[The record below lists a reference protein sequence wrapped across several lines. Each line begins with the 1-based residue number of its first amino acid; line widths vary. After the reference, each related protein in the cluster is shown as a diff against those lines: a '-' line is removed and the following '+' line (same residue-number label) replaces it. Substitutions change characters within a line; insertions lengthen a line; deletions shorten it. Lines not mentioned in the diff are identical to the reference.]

1 VGLGEV
7 TDKLKTGEE
16 VREAVHPPVGSVVE
30 SHNQARCPRCPG
42 QLESVSYEGVD
53 LDICMLCH
61 GLWFDK
67 GELAKFNKFDAD
79 FPLAPGKGITKKRS
93 GVRCPRC
100 NVLMKV
106 VQYAPGAN
114 FEVDRC
120 GNCGGVWLD
129 RYEIRKIQE
138 ILTEE
143 RKLWLKI
150 VGRLEEVVLRERE
163 LWERYNAELVKR
175 EAAATISIAGWLFM
189 FLTRLPR
196 EVYNPVHR
204 FPKVTIALILANV
217 LVFLLMSVFLT
228 KQNAPG
234 FFLTYGFVP
243 DQFRQMQHPWT
254 LLTSMFLHGS
264 AFHLLGNLYFL
275 YTFGD
280 NVEDALGHWKFLG
293 FYLLC
298 GLAAIL
304 VHFAAHIYSIIPTL
318 GASGAISGILGAY
331 IFLFRWRKIYFL
343 LLFWP
348 IKISAMWYLGFWIV
362 FQILAAFQARPEGIG
377 GVAYLAHA
385 GGFFMGLAFIIRYC
399 AWKKRAVSRSP
410 SARPAVADA

>member
-1 VGLGEV
+1 MGERI
-7 TDKLKTGEE
+7 DKTNTGED
-16 VREAVHPPVGSVVE
+16 VRKAAHAPVASIGDT
-30 SHNQARCPRCPG
+30 QARCPSCPG
-42 QLESVSYEGVD
+42 QLEPVSYEGVN
-53 LDICMLCH
+53 LDICRVCH

-79 FPLAPGKGITKKRS
+79 FPLSPGKGITKKRA
-93 GVRCPRC
+93 GARCPRC
-100 NVLMKV
+100 DVLMKV
-106 VQYAPGAN
+106 IQYAPGAD

-120 GNCGGVWLD
+120 GGCGGVCLD
-129 RYEIRKIQE
+129 KNEIRKIQE

-150 VGRLEEVVLRERE
+150 VGRLDEVVLRERD
-163 LWERYNAELVKR
+163 LWVRYNAELAKR
-175 EAAATISIAGWLFM
+175 EAAATISTAGWLFM

-196 EVYNPVHR
+196 EVYNPVHLV
-204 FPKVTIALILANV
+204 PKVTIALVLTNV
-217 LVFLLMSVFLT
+217 LVFLLANTFLT

-243 DQFRQMQHPWT
+243 DQFRQMQHPWS

-264 AFHLLGNLYFL
+264 MVHLLGNMYFL

-280 NVEDALGHWKFLG
+280 NVEDALGHWKFLA
-293 FYLLC
+293 FYVLC

-304 VHFAAHIYSIIPTL
+304 VHFAAHVHSTIPTV

-331 IFLFRWRKIYFL
+331 IFLFRRRKICFL
-343 LLFWP
+343 VLFWP
-348 IKISAMWYLGFWIV
+348 LKISAVCYLGFWIA
-362 FQILAAFQARPEGIG
+362 FQILAAFQSLPEKG

-385 GGFFMGLAFIIRYC
+385 GGFAMGVALVISYC
-399 AWKKRAVSRSP
+399 AWKKRTVSRTP
-410 SARPAVADA
+410 SARPAAGNV